1 MSTKPGAIQKAK
13 RAKRAKLKARET
25 RVARSVISDDGSA
38 LLDDLAKGMVSLLW
52 KLAEAEVTSMVE
64 MLKTLMI
71 ETGQAEI
78 AYLDDEVDFQII
90 TLKAYG
96 QRVEGRPDDWME
108 QPAFLEAYAEAAR
121 WVGRSELIEAWQDA
135 HVLED

>member
-1 MSTKPGAIQKAK
+1 MASDKKKAK
-13 RAKRAKLKARET
+13 RAKRAKVKARET
-25 RVARSVISDDGSA
+25 RVARNVISDDGSA

-96 QRVEGRPDDWME
+96 QRVEGRSDDWME
-108 QPAFLEAYAEAAR
+108 QPAFLDAYAEAAR

>member
-1 MSTKPGAIQKAK
+1 MASERKMAK
-13 RAKRAKLKARET
+13 RAKRAKLKAKET
-25 RVARSVISDDGSA
+25 RVSRNVINDEETLRTLGE
-38 LLDDLAKGMVSLLW
+38 GMVSLLW

-71 ETGQAEI
+71 ETGQAEM
-78 AYLDDEVDFQII
+78 AYLDDEVDYQII
-90 TLKAYG
+90 VLTAYG
-96 QRVEGRPDDWME
+96 QRIEGRREDWME
-108 QPAFLEAYAEAAR
+108 EPAFLEAYAIAAR

>member
-1 MSTKPGAIQKAK
+1 MASDKKKAK
-13 RAKRAKLKARET
+13 RAKRAKLKAKET

-38 LLDDLAKGMVSLLW
+38 LLNDLAKGMVSLLW

-96 QRVEGRPDDWME
+96 QR
-108 QPAFLEAYAEAAR
+108 AAC
-121 WVGRSELIEAWQDA
+121 IP
-135 HVLED
+135 

>member
-1 MSTKPGAIQKAK
+1 M
-13 RAKRAKLKARET
+13 
-25 RVARSVISDDGSA
+25 
-38 LLDDLAKGMVSLLW
+38 SLLW

-78 AYLDDEVDFQII
+78 AYLDDEVDFQFIA
-90 TLKAYG
+90 LKAYG

-121 WVGRSELIEAWQDA
+121 SVGRSELIEAWQDA
-135 HVLED
+135 RVLED

>member
-1 MSTKPGAIQKAK
+1 MASDKKMAK

-90 TLKAYG
+90 VLKTYG
-96 QRVEGRPDDWME
+96 QRVEGRPDDWMA

-135 HVLED
+135 HVLKD

>member
-1 MSTKPGAIQKAK
+1 M
-13 RAKRAKLKARET
+13 REP
-25 RVARSVISDDGSA
+25 AGCEDSA
-38 LLDDLAKGMVSLLW
+38 LLDDVAKGMGSLLW